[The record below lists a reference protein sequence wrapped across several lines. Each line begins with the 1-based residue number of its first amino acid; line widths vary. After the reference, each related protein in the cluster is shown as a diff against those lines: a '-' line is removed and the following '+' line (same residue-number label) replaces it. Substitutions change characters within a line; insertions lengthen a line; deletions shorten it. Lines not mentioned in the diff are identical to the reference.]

1 MALQIWDIAERR
13 ICKIF
18 RGHTKVVRSVTFSS
32 DGGLVFAG
40 SDDCTTRIWDMKGGL
55 LKTLTITDN
64 AGAGVNSVA
73 INSSER
79 LVAAGSDDAVR
90 VL

>member
-1 MALQIWDIAERR
+1 
-13 ICKIF
+13 
-18 RGHTKVVRSVTFSS
+18 
-32 DGGLVFAG
+32 
-40 SDDCTTRIWDMKGGL
+40 MKGGL
-55 LKTLTITDN
+55 LKTLTITDI

-73 INSSER
+73 INSCER